1 MMRKISILRITLVIL
16 LLVIAGIPSV
26 SANPD
31 DCAAKT
37 DADLVKAIKEKLSA
51 KYESQMNH
59 INVHVQDHEV
69 FLEGWVTTEKIK
81 KDIEKIVK
89 KVKCVKKINNN
100 LKIGVGGGCDLATQ
114 KPCGDICIPKNQTCN
129 IGKGN

>member
-1 MMRKISILRITLVIL
+1 MRKVSILRITLVIL
-16 LLVIAGIPSV
+16 LLVIAGIPVV

-51 KYESQMNH
+51 KYESQLNH

-69 FLEGWVTTEKIK
+69 FLEGWATTEKIK
-81 KDIEKIVK
+81 KDIE
-89 KVKCVKKINNN
+89 
-100 LKIGVGGGCDLATQ
+100 T
-114 KPCGDICIPKNQTCN
+114 PKQSSTLSKS
-129 IGKGN
+129 IFL